1 MNDNLS
7 IEGLKVDTIIGVY
20 QWEREVKQSVI
31 IDLVLEVKSTR
42 SAFKDS
48 IEFAVDYVAVS
59 DMVSNL
65 VQSSSFLLIES
76 LAEAIAGKLLKEF
89 AIRSV
94 RLKLSKPSA
103 IQNAANVGI
112 TIERSK
118 DNLVTRGLKP
128 NG

>member
-31 IDLVLEVKSTR
+31 IDLVLETKST
-42 SAFKDS
+42 SSGLEDS

-65 VQSSSFLLIES
+65 VRSSSFLLIET

-89 AIRSV
+89 AIRSI

-112 TIERSK
+112 TIERSR
-118 DNLVTRGLKP
+118 DNLVHTETKT
-128 NG
+128 

>member
-7 IEGLKVDTIIGVY
+7 IEGLKVDAIIGVY
-20 QWEREVKQSVI
+20 QWEREIKQSVI
-31 IDLVLEVKSTR
+31 IDLVLEIKSA
-42 SAFKDS
+42 SSGFEDS

-89 AIRSV
+89 AIRSI

-112 TIERSK
+112 TIERSR
-118 DNLVTRGLKP
+118 DNLVHTETKT
-128 NG
+128 

>member
-31 IDLVLEVKSTR
+31 IDLVLEIKST
-42 SAFKDS
+42 SSGFEDS

-89 AIRSV
+89 AIRSI

-112 TIERSK
+112 TIERSRDK
-118 DNLVTRGLKP
+118 LVHTETKT
-128 NG
+128 

>member
-31 IDLVLEVKSTR
+31 IDLVLETKST
-42 SAFKDS
+42 SSGFEDS

-65 VQSSSFLLIES
+65 VQSSSFLLIET

-89 AIRSV
+89 AIRSI

-112 TIERSK
+112 TIERSR
-118 DNLVTRGLKP
+118 DNLVHTETKT
-128 NG
+128 

>member
-20 QWEREVKQSVI
+20 QWEREVEQSVI
-31 IDLVLEVKSTR
+31 IDLVLEIKST
-42 SAFKDS
+42 SSGFEDS

-89 AIRSV
+89 AIRSI

-112 TIERSK
+112 TIERSR
-118 DNLVTRGLKP
+118 DNLVHTETKT
-128 NG
+128 

>member
-31 IDLVLEVKSTR
+31 IDLVLEIKSA
-42 SAFKDS
+42 SSGFEDS

-65 VQSSSFLLIES
+65 VQSSSFLLIET

-89 AIRSV
+89 AIRSI

-112 TIERSK
+112 TIERSR
-118 DNLVTRGLKP
+118 DNLVHTETKT
-128 NG
+128 

>member
-31 IDLVLEVKSTR
+31 IDLMLEIKSTR
-42 SAFKDS
+42 SGFEDS

-59 DMVSNL
+59 DMVANL
-65 VQSSSFLLIES
+65 AESSSFLLIES

-89 AIRSV
+89 AIRSI

-112 TIERSK
+112 TIERSR
-118 DNLVTRGLKP
+118 DNLVHTETKT
-128 NG
+128 

>member
-31 IDLVLEVKSTR
+31 IDLVLEIKSTS

-48 IEFAVDYVAVS
+48 IKFAVDYVAVS
-59 DMVSNL
+59 DVVSNL

-103 IQNAANVGI
+103 IQNARNVGI

-118 DNLVTRGLKP
+118 DNLVHAGTKT
-128 NG
+128 

>member
-31 IDLVLEVKSTR
+31 IDLVLEIKSTR
-42 SAFKDS
+42 SGFEDS

-89 AIRSV
+89 AIRSI

-103 IQNAANVGI
+103 IQNAANVSI
-112 TIERSK
+112 TIERSR
-118 DNLVTRGLKP
+118 DNLVHTETKT
-128 NG
+128 